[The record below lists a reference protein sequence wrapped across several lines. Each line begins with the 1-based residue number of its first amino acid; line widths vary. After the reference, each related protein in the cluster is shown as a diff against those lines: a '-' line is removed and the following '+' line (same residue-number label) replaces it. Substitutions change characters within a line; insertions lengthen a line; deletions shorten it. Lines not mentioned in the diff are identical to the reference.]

1 MIIDIHTHVFPD
13 AIAPKTIDALTE
25 KAAGA
30 VNASTDGTLEGL
42 KVSMRQSGVDA
53 SVIQPVVTRPS
64 QFESIN
70 RFAAAVNGK
79 DGVYSFGG
87 IHPDDEALTE
97 HLTAIRDMG
106 LRGVKIHPDYQGVMF
121 DDPRVIRLLREAF
134 DLGLYVLTHAGFDV
148 GFPELI
154 HCPPRAAKRALE
166 ALYGPDR
173 VGVEPRLIL
182 AHLGGYTQIEDV
194 MAYLIGEPIYLDVS
208 FVLDRVPA
216 EDVMR
221 IIRAHGAE
229 RILFG
234 SDCPWG
240 DQADFVARVR
250 ALPLTDTERELIFSG
265 NAKRILGL

>member
-13 AIAPKTIDALTE
+13 AIAEKSVAFLTE

-30 VNASTDGTLEGL
+30 VHASTDGTLDGL
-42 KVSMRQSGVDA
+42 KASMRHSDVDV
-53 SVIQPVVTRPS
+53 SVVQPVVTRPS

-70 RFAAAVNGK
+70 RFAAEINGK

-87 IHPDDEALTE
+87 IHPDDESPEE
-97 HLTAIRDMG
+97 HLRAIREMG
-106 LRGVKIHPDYQGVMF
+106 LRGVKIHPDYQGVMI
-121 DDPRVIRLLREAF
+121 DDAKTIRVMRAAINE
-134 DLGLYVLTHAGFDV
+134 GLYVLTHAGFDV

-154 HCPPRAAKRALE
+154 HCPPPAAKRALE
-166 ALYGPDR
+166 AIYGAERRD
-173 VGVEPRLIL
+173 VEPRLIL
-182 AHLGGYTQIEDV
+182 AHLGGYTQIDEV
-194 MAYLIGEPIYLDVS
+194 TEYLVGEPVYLDVS
-208 FVLDRVPA
+208 FALDRVPA

-221 IIRAHGAE
+221 LIRAHSAE

-240 DQADFVARVR
+240 DQADFVARMR
-250 ALPLTDTERELIFSG
+250 ALPLTDTERELIFAG